1 MSSDRTST
9 PLENYFLTRE
19 NKVEELVVY
28 SPGHPAKRDGV
39 HMNSVS
45 VIGGSRAGWPVV
57 RPFPDVAVVSLCR
70 AASLMARHAHRVAIV
85 AMASLVAGAEA
96 SRARTSRITAAS
108 PAPVAMER
116 LGAVPRNGSR
126 TEADMMG
133 RFQREMVPQLD
144 AAYNFARFLSRDAD
158 AAQDI
163 VQEAFLRAYRS
174 FEGYQGGDAR
184 AWIFTIVRNC
194 YHNWLQQRR
203 RKSRIEVD
211 AGPLSDEGPELDV
224 AADDDT
230 PEVSLLRR
238 SESLAVRVV
247 LNRLPRGLREML
259 VLRELEGMSYRE
271 IADIAALPIGTVMS
285 RLARARQQFQ
295 QAWQLYSDQQETGT

>member
-1 MSSDRTST
+1 M
-9 PLENYFLTRE
+9 
-19 NKVEELVVY
+19 VY
-28 SPGHPAKRDGV
+28 SAGHPVKRDGAR
-39 HMNSVS
+39 MNSAS
-45 VIGGSRAGWPVV
+45 VIGGSRASWPDI
-57 RPFPDVAVVSLCR
+57 RPFPDVVVASLCR
-70 AASLMARHAHRVAIV
+70 AAGLMAGHVHRIVAKASFAKSSLAKSSLAKTSLAAASL
-85 AMASLVAGAEA
+85 AMASLVAGAGA
-96 SRARTSRITAAS
+96 SRTKTAS
-108 PAPVAMER
+108 PAPMAMDR
-116 LGAVPRNGSR
+116 LGAMPGSQMR
-126 TEADMMG
+126 PEAGMMG
-133 RFQREMVPQLD
+133 RFQREIVPQLD
-144 AAYNFARFLSRDAD
+144 AAYNFARYLSRDAD

-224 AADDDT
+224 AADDDS

-259 VLRELEGMSYRE
+259 VLRELEGLSYRE

-295 QAWQLYSDQQETGT
+295 QAWQKYSDQEETRT

>member
-1 MSSDRTST
+1 M
-9 PLENYFLTRE
+9 
-19 NKVEELVVY
+19 VY
-28 SPGHPAKRDGV
+28 SAGHPVKRDGAR
-39 HMNSVS
+39 MNSVS
-45 VIGGSRAGWPVV
+45 VIGGSRAGSPFIPGWPVI
-57 RPFPDVAVVSLCR
+57 RPFPDVVVASLCR
-70 AASLMARHAHRVAIV
+70 AAGLMAV
-85 AMASLVAGAEA
+85 AMASLAVGARA
-96 SRARTSRITAAS
+96 SRPKDAGIKAVSSVPAA
-108 PAPVAMER
+108 MDR
-116 LGAVPRNGSR
+116 LSAVPGSRSR
-126 TEADMMG
+126 TETGMMG
-133 RFQREMVPQLD
+133 RFQREIVPQLD

-230 PEVSLLRR
+230 PEASLLRR

-259 VLRELEGMSYRE
+259 VLRELEGLSYRE

-295 QAWQLYSDQQETGT
+295 QAWQKYGDQQEMGR

>member
-1 MSSDRTST
+1 MVYSAGHPVRRDSERMSS
-9 PLENYFLTRE
+9 
-19 NKVEELVVY
+19 
-28 SPGHPAKRDGV
+28 A
-39 HMNSVS
+39 S
-45 VIGGSRAGWPVV
+45 VIGGSKTGWPSIPGWPVI
-57 RPFPDVAVVSLCR
+57 RPLPDDVAASFCR
-70 AASLMARHAHRVAIV
+70 GAGLMAGHVHRIVAMTSL
-85 AMASLVAGAEA
+85 AMASLVAGTGA
-96 SRARTSRITAAS
+96 SRAKG
-108 PAPVAMER
+108 PAPTAVAMDR
-116 LGAVPRNGSR
+116 LGAMPGGGRAR
-126 TEADMMG
+126 TEAGMMG
-133 RFQREMVPQLD
+133 RFQREIVPQLD

-211 AGPLSDEGPELDV
+211 AGPLSDEGPDLDV
-224 AADDDT
+224 ATDDDT
-230 PEVSLLRR
+230 PEMSLLRR

-259 VLRELEGMSYRE
+259 VLRELEGLSYRE

-295 QAWQLYSDQQETGT
+295 QAWQKYSDQQETRS